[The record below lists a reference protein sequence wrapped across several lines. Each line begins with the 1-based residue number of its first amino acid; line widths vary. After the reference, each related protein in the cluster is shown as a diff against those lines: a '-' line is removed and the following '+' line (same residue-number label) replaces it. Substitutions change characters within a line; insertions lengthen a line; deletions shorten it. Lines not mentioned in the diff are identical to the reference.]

1 VAICLR
7 RCVTILAEKSQNSK
21 CDLSWKWLTEPDK
34 SDFLHQYEISL
45 SMRSDNLF
53 DEILE
58 IADSIELGET
68 ITTKAGGQE
77 GIGYNTAGLG

>member
-1 VAICLR
+1 
-7 RCVTILAEKSQNSK
+7 
-21 CDLSWKWLTEPDK
+21 
-34 SDFLHQYEISL
+34 
-45 SMRSDNLF
+45 MRADNLF

-68 ITTKAGGQE
+68 ITTKAGRQE